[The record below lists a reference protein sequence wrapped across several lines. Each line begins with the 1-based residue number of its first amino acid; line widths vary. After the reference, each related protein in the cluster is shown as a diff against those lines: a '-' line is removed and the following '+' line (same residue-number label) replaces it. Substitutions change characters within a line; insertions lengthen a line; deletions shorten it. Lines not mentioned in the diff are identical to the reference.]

1 MNIFQKLFIKTLE
14 PSEADLEI
22 AQRKPRLADTLK
34 PRPDLRDRR
43 FATWSMERR
52 QRYLDAVFGTPQS
65 LRNRGKA

>member
-1 MNIFQKLFIKTLE
+1 MKLLSLFARRKSPEQRLFETLH
-14 PSEADLEI
+14 
-22 AQRKPRLADTLK
+22 

>member
-1 MNIFQKLFIKTLE
+1 MKLLSIFARPKSIEQRLFETLH
-14 PSEADLEI
+14 
-22 AQRKPRLADTLK
+22 

-43 FATWSMERR
+43 FANWSMERR